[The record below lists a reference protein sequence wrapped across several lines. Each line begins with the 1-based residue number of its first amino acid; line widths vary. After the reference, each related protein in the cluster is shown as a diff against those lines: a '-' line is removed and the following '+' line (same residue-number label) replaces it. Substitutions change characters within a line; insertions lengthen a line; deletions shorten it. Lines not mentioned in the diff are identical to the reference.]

1 MVKWLTKKLTAYILL
16 ILLVG
21 LVLVDY
27 ALYKSWVVKES
38 AKNRAAVATKQAEI
52 DLLAS
57 EVDWLANIPE
67 SATKS
72 DKIRLR
78 SVAETMMFFARD
90 LKKEQA
96 NFAVTIS
103 KVAVTGEASNS
114 IVELS
119 TRLITIDGQSYI
131 PIDLFGTY
139 IVLDDFKRFI
149 EDFTLRGVAV
159 RKLKIAEGNTFELS
173 ILMPVSLSQP

>member
-1 MVKWLTKKLTAYILL
+1 M
-16 ILLVG
+16 LVG

-27 ALYKSWVVKES
+27 SLYKSWVVKES
-38 AKNRAAVATKQAEI
+38 SKNRAAVATKQAEI

-57 EVDWLANIPE
+57 EVSWLVNIPE
-67 SATKS
+67 NATKS

-103 KVAVTGEASNS
+103 KVAVAGEASNS

-119 TRLITIDGQSYI
+119 TRVITIDGQPYI

-139 IVLDDFKRFI
+139 IVLDDFKGFV
-149 EDFTLRGVAV
+149 EDFILRGIAV

-173 ILMPVSLSQP
+173 MLMPVSLSPP